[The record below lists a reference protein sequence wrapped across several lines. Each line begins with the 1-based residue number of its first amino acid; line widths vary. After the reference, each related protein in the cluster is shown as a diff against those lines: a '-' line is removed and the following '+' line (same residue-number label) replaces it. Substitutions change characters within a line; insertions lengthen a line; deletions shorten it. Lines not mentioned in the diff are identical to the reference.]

1 MSMDWSLVSIVV
13 SVGMTLISGLLG
25 WLLKSSF
32 DRIAAIEAKN
42 ESLQSQIGVVRE
54 LLPERYVR
62 RDDFKDLG
70 DNIFE
75 ALRRIE
81 TKLDGKADKP

>member
-1 MSMDWSLVSIVV
+1 MDLALASILVSVA
-13 SVGMTLISGLLG
+13 MTLISGLMG

-32 DRIAAIEAKN
+32 DRIAAVEN
-42 ESLQSQIGVVRE
+42 ENKSLQAQIGAVRE
-54 LLPERYVR
+54 LLHERFVR

>member
-1 MSMDWSLVSIVV
+1 MDLALASILVSVA
-13 SVGMTLISGLLG
+13 MTLISGLLG

-32 DRIAAIEAKN
+32 DRITAIETENK
-42 ESLQSQIGVVRE
+42 SLQGQISVVRE

-62 RDDFKDLG
+62 RDDFKALG
-70 DNIFE
+70 DNIFD

>member
-1 MSMDWSLVSIVV
+1 MNMALVSIIVGVV
-13 SVGMTLISGLLG
+13 MTLVSGLMG

-32 DRIAAIEAKN
+32 DRIKAVETKN
-42 ESLQSQIGVVRE
+42 DVLQAQIGAVRE
-54 LLPERYVR
+54 LLHERFVR

>member
-1 MSMDWSLVSIVV
+1 MDLAIVSIIV
-13 SVGMTLISGLLG
+13 SIAMTLISGLLG

-32 DRIAAIEAKN
+32 ERIKSVEEKN
-42 ESLQSQIGVVRE
+42 EGLQAQIGAVRE
-54 LLPERYVR
+54 LLHERFVR

>member
-1 MSMDWSLVSIVV
+1 MVDWAVIAIVV
-13 SVGMTLISGLLG
+13 GVVMTLISGLMG

-32 DRIAAIEAKN
+32 DRIAAVETKN
-42 ESLQSQIGVVRE
+42 EALQAQIGAVRE
-54 LLPERYVR
+54 LLHERFVR